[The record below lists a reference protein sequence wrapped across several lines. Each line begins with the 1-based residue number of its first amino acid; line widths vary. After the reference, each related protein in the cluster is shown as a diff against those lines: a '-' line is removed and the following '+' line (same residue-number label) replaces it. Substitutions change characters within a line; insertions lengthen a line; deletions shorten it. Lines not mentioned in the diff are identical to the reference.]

1 MTTTTN
7 AGSLPLSSTNEL
19 HVMIGKWFPSVS
31 ELHSITVVSV
41 HKHMSTNNWSCRVH
55 ECLFCGKELK
65 HAPRSLY
72 VHAKL
77 VAVLHGGNE
86 HNIKCNK
93 I

>member
-1 MTTTTN
+1 MTTKTN
-7 AGSLPLSSTNEL
+7 AGNLPLSSMNDL
-19 HVMIGKWFPSVS
+19 RVMIEKWLALVS

-55 ECLFCGKELK
+55 ECLSCGKKHK

-77 VAVLHGGNE
+77 VAVLYGGNE
-86 HNIKCNK
+86 HNIKCSK